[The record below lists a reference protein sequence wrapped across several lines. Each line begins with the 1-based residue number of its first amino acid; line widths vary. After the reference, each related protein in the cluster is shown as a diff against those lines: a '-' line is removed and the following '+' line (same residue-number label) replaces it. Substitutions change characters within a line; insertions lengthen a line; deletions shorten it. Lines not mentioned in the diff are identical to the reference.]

1 MLRIDFLL
9 AKPFLK
15 WAGGKTKIIDD
26 IYKFMI
32 SKPLGL
38 NWSIGE
44 TGRYI
49 EPFAGSSAAYLGL
62 KKKGIINPQRAILA
76 DTNEVLIVSQS
87 TVANPKLVESVIS
100 QLRDMEENFKKNK
113 KEFYYTRRQ
122 YLNEQIIPNPEKNA
136 IDTAANMIFINK
148 TCFNGLWRINSKG
161 GFNTPLGRPSSG
173 EVTILD
179 EENLRLFSSSV
190 KGVDFLCQ
198 DWRVTISNS
207 NYGDLM
213 YVDPPYLPLSDDEYV
228 FSDYSGVGFSNKE
241 HQELAI
247 ACAEAA
253 ARGVR
258 VIISNNYSIKIE
270 KMYRKAANESG
281 ARIAKTRKIRLK
293 RTMKTV
299 SEEKRESV
307 DEILIFMAAKK

>member
-1 MLRIDFLL
+1 MRIDFLL
-9 AKPFLK
+9 AKSFLK
-15 WAGGKTKIIDD
+15 WAGGKTKIIDN
-26 IYKFMI
+26 IYQFMI

-38 NWSIGE
+38 NWNLEE
-44 TGRYI
+44 TGCYI

-76 DTNEVLIVSQS
+76 DTNEVLIVSLS
-87 TVANPKLVESVIS
+87 TIANPNLVESVIS

-113 KEFYYTRRQ
+113 EEFYYKCRQ
-122 YLNEQIIPNPEKNA
+122 YLNEQIILEPEKNP

-173 EVTILD
+173 HVKILD
-179 EENLRLFSSSV
+179 QENLRLFSSSV

-198 DWRVTISNS
+198 DWRVTISNANS
-207 NYGDLM
+207 GDLM
-213 YVDPPYLPLSDDEYV
+213 YVDPPYLPVNDDEYV
-228 FSDYSGVGFSNKE
+228 FRDYSGVGFSNKE

-247 ACAEAA
+247 ACAQAA

-258 VIISNNYSIKIE
+258 VIISNNYSTKIE
-270 KMYRKAANESG
+270 KIYRKVAKECG
-281 ARIAKTRKIRLK
+281 ARIAKTRKISIK
-293 RTMKTV
+293 RTMKKV
-299 SEEKRESV
+299 SKKRDSV
-307 DEILIFMAAKK
+307 EEILIFMAAKK